1 MRKLILMGCAVAA
14 FGSAIAQKP
23 KTDYPI
29 GQRLSSYKTFTL
41 TTDTTALTTAEKTC
55 LVHLIKAAEQAD
67 RIFWKQTYMDKDQA
81 LSGIK
86 NDTLKRF
93 MELNYGPWDRL
104 NNNESFVKGVGDK
117 PLGANFYPPV
127 FSTEGIDSVFYT
139 DIFSPYT
146 VVRPFNPQMP
156 KPEGEKGKGEP
167 KQGEGL
173 GAGNNMP
180 PDHEMQGS
188 AGFGFGLQPIPSTSG
203 SMIATQ
209 RFGTLYEKEVFKMV
223 DELNKAAE
231 AIEAE
236 DRDFAMFLRE
246 RAGAMMSD
254 EYIHSDV
261 RWLELRSHLDIIIGP
276 IENYEDKLYGAKTS
290 YEAYVLIRDLEW
302 GKKLDKFVAML
313 PELQAGIPVD
323 PAYKPA
329 IAGPSEPELDEMGNP
344 MPPQDLGPIEKPG
357 FPPIPRP
364 ESPMSQLAVF
374 DVVYYGGDCNA
385 GSKTIAVNLPN
396 DETLQT
402 YFGTRRSQLKNA
414 MRAKFEYMVVPISKE
429 LINPKQRKY
438 IDFNGFFS
446 NVMFHEVAHGLGVKN
461 LVTDSNITCR
471 EALGP
476 NYSAIEEC
484 KADVLGLYMVTQ
496 LWEKGELEG
505 DLENYYITFVAS
517 VFRSVRF
524 GAASAHG
531 KANMI
536 TFNTLMN
543 SGAIVRDSKG
553 SYSVDMKAM
562 RSAIDKL
569 AAELLTLQ
577 GDGNAQGV
585 QAMLDTRAKVSDALM
600 QDLARL
606 EKANIPVDLVFD
618 QGVDTLGLGHYYEEP
633 QNGGPAMPG
642 QEPGNGPQQG
652 NGQQPSNGQRP

>member
-1 MRKLILMGCAVAA
+1 MRKLILLGCAVAT
-14 FGSAIAQKP
+14 FGSLAAQKP

-41 TTDTTALTTAEKTC
+41 TTDTQALSVAEKTC

-104 NNNESFVKGVGDK
+104 NDNESFVKGVGDK

-127 FSTEGIDSVFYT
+127 FSTEGIDSVFFA

-167 KQGEGL
+167 KQGEGP
-173 GAGNNMP
+173 GSGNNMP

-188 AGFGFGLQPIPSTSG
+188 AGFGFGLQPIPSSSG

-223 DELNKAAE
+223 DELNQAAQ
-231 AIEAE
+231 AIEGE

-329 IAGPSEPELDEMGNP
+329 IAGPSEPKLDEMGNP
-344 MPPQDLGPIEKPG
+344 MPPQDMGPIEKPG

-429 LINPKQRKY
+429 LINSKQRKY

-461 LVTDSNITCR
+461 VVTDSTITCR

-536 TFNTLMN
+536 TFNTLMKT
-543 SGAIVRDSKG
+543 GAIVRDAKG
-553 SYSVDMKAM
+553 LYSVDMKAM

-585 QAMLDTRAKVSDALM
+585 QTMLDTRAKVSDLLK

-618 QGVDTLGLGHYYEEP
+618 QGIDTLGLGHYYQETNHGEP
-633 QNGGPAMPG
+633 GMPG
-642 QEPGNGPQQG
+642 QETGNGPQQG
-652 NGQQPSNGQRP
+652 NEQQPSNGQRP

>member
-1 MRKLILMGCAVAA
+1 MKKFVLVGCMISVL
-14 FGSAIAQKP
+14 GSLAAQKP
-23 KTDYPI
+23 KSDYPI
-29 GQRLSSYKTFTL
+29 AQRLASYKSFTL
-41 TTDTTALTTAEKTC
+41 TTDTLALTAAEKTC

-67 RIFWKQTYMDKDQA
+67 RIFWKQTYMDKEKA
-81 LSGIK
+81 LGGIK

-104 NNNESFVKGVGDK
+104 NNNESFVKGVGEK
-117 PLGANFYPPV
+117 PLGVNFYPPV
-127 FSTEGIDSVFYT
+127 FDPSTVDSIFYPEL
-139 DIFSPYT
+139 FSPYT

-156 KPEGEKGKGEP
+156 KGEGQDGPKEPKKPEGQEP
-167 KQGEGL
+167 
-173 GAGNNMP
+173 GNGDMMP
-180 PDHEMQGS
+180 PDFQLQGAAG
-188 AGFGFGLQPIPSTSG
+188 AGFDLQPIPSKSG
-203 SMIATQ
+203 TASMATQ
-209 RFGTLYEKEVFKMV
+209 RFGTVYQKEVFKMV
-223 DELNKAAE
+223 DEMNRAAE
-231 AIEAE
+231 AIQEE
-236 DRDFAMFLRE
+236 DPNFAMYLRE

-254 EYIHSDV
+254 DYIHSDV
-261 RWLELRSHLDIIIGP
+261 RWLEQRSHLDIIIGP

-313 PELQAGIPVD
+313 PELQAGIPVEA
-323 PAYKPA
+323 AYKPA
-329 IAGPSEPELDEMGNP
+329 IASAPEPKFDEMGNP
-344 MPPQDLGPIEKPG
+344 MPVEDLGPIEKPG

-364 ESPMSQLAVF
+364 AAPMSQLAVF

-414 MRAKFEYMVVPISKE
+414 MQAKFDNMVVPISKE

-461 LVTDSNITCR
+461 LVTDSSITCR
-471 EALGP
+471 EALGA

-496 LWEKGELEG
+496 LWDKKELEG
-505 DLENYYITFVAS
+505 SLENYYITFVAS

-536 TFNTLMN
+536 TFNTLMKA
-543 SGAIVRDSKG
+543 GAVTRDDKG
-553 SYSVDMKAM
+553 FYTVNMQAM
-562 RSAIDKL
+562 RKAIDAL
-569 AAELLTLQ
+569 AAELLRLQ
-577 GDGNAQGV
+577 GDGNAAGV
-585 QAMLDTRAKVSDALM
+585 EAMLSGRAQVGTSLQ

-618 QGVDTLGLGHYYEEP
+618 QGIETLGLGHYY
-633 QNGGPAMPG
+633 
-642 QEPGNGPQQG
+642 QE
-652 NGQQPSNGQRP
+652 SNMQQRP